1 MLSDV
6 ILDNNQFYQ
15 KFIDKINNKKNI
27 HIKAAQYY
35 EKKSKYFSIP
45 TILLSSITSIGSF
58 INSSELFN
66 NNQKL
71 YISLIIGIIGGC
83 STLLQSCNSNLKLET
98 KAEIFRNAADQYE
111 NLVTKIQFETEFPN
125 EIDFVNK
132 LEKEILKIQNNCKY
146 FPPDFLLNEI

>member
-1 MLSDV
+1 MLTDIV
-6 ILDNNQFYQ
+6 LDNRQFYQ

-27 HIKAAQYY
+27 HVKAAQYY
-35 EKKSKYFSIP
+35 EIKSKYFTIP

-83 STLLQSCNSNLKLET
+83 STLLQSCNNNLKLEA
-98 KAEIFRNAADQYE
+98 KAEMFRNAADQYE
-111 NLVTKIQFETEFPN
+111 NLITKIQFENEFPN
-125 EIDFVNK
+125 EKDFVNK
-132 LEKEILKIQNNCKY
+132 LEKEILKIQNYCKY
-146 FPPDFLLNEI
+146 FPPDFLLDEN

>member
-1 MLSDV
+1 MLTNIV
-6 ILDNNQFYQ
+6 LDNRQFYQ

-27 HIKAAQYY
+27 HVKAAQYY
-35 EKKSKYFSIP
+35 ENKSKYFSIP

-83 STLLQSCNSNLKLET
+83 STLLQSCNNNLKLEA
-98 KAEIFRNAADQYE
+98 KAEMFRNTADQYE
-111 NLVTKIQFETEFPN
+111 NLITKIQFENEFPN
-125 EIDFVNK
+125 EKDFVNK

-146 FPPDFLLNEI
+146 FPPDFLLDEN

>member
-1 MLSDV
+1 MLTDV
-6 ILDNNQFYQ
+6 VLDNKQFYQ

-27 HIKAAQYY
+27 HVKAAQYY
-35 EKKSKYFSIP
+35 ENKSKYFSIP

-83 STLLQSCNSNLKLET
+83 STLLQSCNNNLKLDA
-98 KAEIFRNAADQYE
+98 KAEMFRNAADQYE
-111 NLVTKIQFETEFPN
+111 NLITKIQFESEFPN
-125 EIDFVNK
+125 EKDFVNK

-146 FPPDFLLNEI
+146 FPPDFLLKLY

>member
-1 MLSDV
+1 MLTDV
-6 ILDNNQFYQ
+6 VLDNKQFYQ

-35 EKKSKYFSIP
+35 ENKSKYFSIP

-83 STLLQSCNSNLKLET
+83 STLLQSCNNNLKLDA
-98 KAEIFRNAADQYE
+98 KAEMFRNAADQYE
-111 NLVTKIQFETEFPN
+111 NLITKIQFETEFPN
-125 EIDFVNK
+125 EKDFVNK

-146 FPPDFLLNEI
+146 FPPDFLLKLY

>member
-1 MLSDV
+1 MLTDV
-6 ILDNNQFYQ
+6 VLDNKQFYQ
-15 KFIDKINNKKNI
+15 KFIDKINSKKNI

-35 EKKSKYFSIP
+35 ENKSKYFSIP
-45 TILLSSITSIGSF
+45 TIFLSSITSIGSF

-83 STLLQSCNSNLKLET
+83 STLLQSCNNNLKLDA
-98 KAEIFRNAADQYE
+98 KAEMFRNAADQYE
-111 NLVTKIQFETEFPN
+111 NLITKIQFESEFPN
-125 EIDFVNK
+125 EKDFVNK

-146 FPPDFLLNEI
+146 FPPDFL